1 MAADYAHASR
11 MREGRNHVITGSRQM
26 GHCSI
31 LAEQEL
37 QAHKCPHGI
46 ATCDFG
52 RVKQMTHVVSPPRVD
67 SGTAGRPVSNLA
79 SARETAG
86 TEALI
91 EHSVSFTQ
99 PSCVAVVGGVYVST
113 SCGGEVRLSGE

>member
-1 MAADYAHASR
+1 
-11 MREGRNHVITGSRQM
+11 M

-52 RVKQMTHVVSPPRVD
+52 RVKQMMHVVSPPRVD
-67 SGTAGRPVSNLA
+67 SGTAGRPVSNVA
-79 SARETAG
+79 AARETTTAAG
-86 TEALI
+86 GSLGVASADEGETE
-91 EHSVSFTQ
+91 
-99 PSCVAVVGGVYVST
+99 
-113 SCGGEVRLSGE
+113 